1 MDDIKPSR
9 SLDGMQGP
17 SNQPSAPQSGG
28 LNSAPA
34 NTGGL
39 NQFND
44 ADYAPENSL
53 PEQQPTEQQ
62 HFDPP
67 QQSGGSGKGLKV
79 ALTIFVILFIAASAA
94 AGWFYMQSAKE
105 PEPVTATVDVTRI
118 QQENE
123 SLTYDNKTLK
133 TQNTQL
139 QVQVKSLN
147 TTAQQLKSKCGSSC
161 SGITIPQ

>member
-9 SLDGMQGP
+9 SLDGMQG
-17 SNQPSAPQSGG
+17 SGNQPSAPQSGSF
-28 LNSAPA
+28 NSAPA

-44 ADYAPENSL
+44 ADYAPDNSL

-62 HFDPP
+62 HVEPP

-79 ALTIFVILFIAASAA
+79 ALTIFVILFIAAAAA
-94 AGWFYMQSAKE
+94 AGWFYMQSNKE
-105 PEPVTATVDVTRI
+105 PAPAAATVDVSRI

-139 QVQVKSLN
+139 QVQVKGLN